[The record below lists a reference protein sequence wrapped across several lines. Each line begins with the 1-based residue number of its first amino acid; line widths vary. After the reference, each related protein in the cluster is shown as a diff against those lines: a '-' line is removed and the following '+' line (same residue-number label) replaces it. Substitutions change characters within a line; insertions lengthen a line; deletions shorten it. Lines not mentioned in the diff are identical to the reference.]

1 MPQASGPV
9 ISTRTR
15 RRRHSI
21 NDLSAPAVMR
31 LRSLR
36 LFSFRAHAETALA
49 FAPGVNLIVG
59 PNGAGK
65 TNVLEAIHYLC
76 LSKSF
81 LTAHDAH
88 ALRNGCPFFEVEGQF
103 EGEHRA
109 DLAVR
114 LVYVPDEGKR
124 IFVNKSPLDRLSE
137 VVGALP
143 IVVFAPGDGALTA
156 GGPDER
162 RRFLDNTLSQAR
174 PVYLDDLMKYRRA
187 LRQRNALLLA
197 QRRSRSADSGAAEA
211 WTEELVVL
219 GARLM
224 ARRRDFVNEF
234 SGYLAEAYARI
245 EAVGEEPSMEYQTAV
260 SLDGDPGEAAL
271 AEAFRAKLHRLARRE
286 RERGRTLAGPH
297 RDELVF
303 RLNDFEVRPYA
314 SQGQHRTFGLALKLA
329 KYFYLRET
337 LDETPLLLLDD
348 VFGDLDPHRTE
359 VFLNLFQTDTL
370 GQTIITAARLDP
382 FDAIVDF
389 DAAEHNAQF
398 VVHGSVTE
406 PAVS

>member
-1 MPQASGPV
+1 
-9 ISTRTR
+9 
-15 RRRHSI
+15 
-21 NDLSAPAVMR
+21 MR

-36 LFSFRAHAETALA
+36 LLSFRAHAETEVA
-49 FAPGVNLIVG
+49 FSPGVNLIYG

-65 TNVLEAIHYLC
+65 TNLLEAVHYLC

-81 LTAHDAH
+81 LTAQDAH
-88 ALRNGCPFFEVEGQF
+88 ALRKGCPFFEVEGRF
-103 EGEHRA
+103 EGEQRPEIA
-109 DLAVR
+109 AR

-137 VVGALP
+137 IVGVLP
-143 IVVFAPGDGALTA
+143 VVVFSPADGALTA

-187 LRQRNALLLA
+187 LKQRNALLFA
-197 QRRSRSADSGAAEA
+197 QRRSAVDPASLQA
-211 WTEELVVL
+211 WDEELVTL
-219 GARLM
+219 GARLIE
-224 ARRRDFVNEF
+224 RRRRFIAEF
-234 SGYLAEAYARI
+234 AGYLAEAYARI
-245 EAVGEEPSMEYQTAV
+245 EAVGEEPSIEYQSPVA
-260 SLDGDPGEAAL
+260 LGEAMSEADI
-271 AEAFRAKLHRLARRE
+271 AEAFRQALRRLARRE

-303 RLNDFEVRPYA
+303 RLNDFEVRPFA
-314 SQGQHRTFGLALKLA
+314 SQGQHRTFGMALKLA

-359 VFLNLFQTDTL
+359 VFLRLFQRDDI
-370 GQTIITAARLDP
+370 GQTLVTAARREP
-382 FDAIVDF
+382 FEGVVDF
-389 DAAEHNAQF
+389 DGPEHSAHF
-398 VVHGSVTE
+398 VVDGTIAETSE
-406 PAVS
+406 A